1 VRSNAAHAALEATRL
16 GIERK
21 TIYDIAEHAG
31 VSIATVSRVLRG
43 ENGVS
48 EKTRRRVEEVI
59 AKYNYQPSAY
69 ARGLTQKHTRTYG
82 IILPKLANPNYVML
96 FEGAYDEAAANGYAM
111 TLFPW
116 ENMNAAGL
124 DVVEVLS
131 ERRLDGV
138 IICLE
143 FIGADEL
150 ERWRSQLTA
159 IRQYMPV
166 VLTGTMPPGLDF
178 PSVTVDLSECVH
190 RIVTYLAELGHE
202 RIALLGGF
210 NERGIP
216 FSRDE
221 SYRQA
226 LEEMHLPRVG
236 QYRVFGRCTVE
247 DGKRQLDE
255 MLSNLV
261 RTQWPTAVIAAN
273 DMVALGVLHA
283 AESRG
288 LRVPEDLSVVG
299 CDDVFFAEYS
309 SPPLTSMR
317 THQTEV
323 GRRAVK
329 MLLDES
335 ARGQVKLD
343 GELVIRK
350 SCAGAAGR

>member
-1 VRSNAAHAALEATRL
+1 M

>member
-1 VRSNAAHAALEATRL
+1 ME
-16 GIERK
+16 IERK

-31 VSIATVSRVLRG
+31 VSIATVSRVMRG
-43 ENGVS
+43 ETGVS
-48 EKTRRRVEEVI
+48 AKTRRKVEEVI
-59 AKYNYQPSAY
+59 TRYNYQPSAY
-69 ARGLTQKHTRTYG
+69 ARGLTQKHTKTYG

-111 TLFPW
+111 SLFPW
-116 ENMNAAGL
+116 ENMNDAGL

-150 ERWRSQLTA
+150 ETWRNKLTA

-190 RIVTYLAELGHE
+190 KSVEYLAKLGHE

-210 NERGIP
+210 DEQLMP
-216 FSRDE
+216 YSRDA
-221 SYRQA
+221 SYRKA
-226 LEEMHLPRVG
+226 LEEAHLPMVD

-255 MLSNLV
+255 MLSHLV
-261 RTQWPTAVIAAN
+261 PSQWPTAIIAAN
-273 DMVALGVLHA
+273 DMVAFGVLHA
-283 AESRG
+283 AEGRG
-288 LRVPEDLSVVG
+288 LRMPEDLSVIG
-299 CDDVFFAEYS
+299 CDDVFYTEYS
-309 SPPLTSMR
+309 NPPLTSMR
-317 THQTEV
+317 TRQTEI
-323 GRRAVK
+323 GCRAVQ

-335 ARGQVKLD
+335 VRGQETLPC
-343 GELVIRK
+343 ELIVRR
-350 SCAGAAGR
+350 SCAQVKG

>member
-1 VRSNAAHAALEATRL
+1 MET
-16 GIERK
+16 ERK

-43 ENGVS
+43 ETGVS
-48 EKTRRRVEEVI
+48 AKTRRKVEEVI
-59 AKYNYQPSAY
+59 ARYNYQPSAY
-69 ARGLTQKHTRTYG
+69 ARGLTQKHTKTYG

-111 TLFPW
+111 ILFPW

-150 ERWRSQLTA
+150 ETWRSKLAA

-178 PSVTVDLSECVH
+178 PSVTVDLSACVH
-190 RIVTYLAELGHE
+190 TIVEYLTGLGHE

-210 NERGIP
+210 DEQNMP
-216 FSRDE
+216 LSRDA
-221 SYRQA
+221 SYHAA
-226 LEEMHLPRVG
+226 LEAAHLPQVA

-247 DGKRQLDE
+247 DGRRQLDE
-255 MLSNLV
+255 MLVSLV
-261 RTQWPTAVIAAN
+261 PSQWPTAIIAAN
-273 DMVALGVLHA
+273 DMVALGVLRA
-283 AESRG
+283 AGNRG

-299 CDDVFFAEYS
+299 CDDVIYTEYS
-309 SPPLTSMR
+309 SPPLTTMR
-317 THQTEV
+317 THQTEM
-323 GRRAVK
+323 GSRAVQ

-335 ARGQVKLD
+335 ARGQEKFSC
-343 GELVIRK
+343 ELVVRK
-350 SCAGAAGR
+350 SCAEAAGAPGQ